1 MKPNLVNYLVCPIC
15 KMSFGIEVI
24 RNKKDEILDGN
35 LTCKNRHKFKI
46 KRGIPRLIMDKSPG
60 FIKTEKAFSSK
71 WKRYYKNYQ
80 AKKWYDFTEKWFL
93 ERFGWKNVSL
103 FNRFLK
109 TRHFILDAGT
119 GVGNSAKRFSPSPN
133 SLVFAVDASDS
144 IEFAYEK
151 YGNIS
156 NVHFIQAD
164 LLQLP
169 FKRKFF
175 DFICADQVIHHTKNT
190 KLAFKSLVKHL
201 SLNGIISIY
210 VYNKKGPVREFAD
223 DYIRKRTTKMSEKD
237 CLEFSE
243 NIALLGK
250 SLSNVKKNITISK
263 DIPILNIKAG
273 TYDIQRFIYWHFLK
287 CFWADDNDFHRS
299 VGVNFD
305 WFYPK
310 YAWRH
315 SSKEVKKW
323 HVDEKLK
330 IIHFKEIESGINVTG
345 KKILKR
351 N

>member
-1 MKPNLVNYLVCPIC
+1 MKPSLVNYLVCPNCRMNLALRTI
-15 KMSFGIEVI
+15 ME
-24 RNKKDEILDGN
+24 KKDEIWDGI
-35 LTCKNRHKFKI
+35 LSCKNQHKFKI
-46 KRGIPRLIMDKSPG
+46 KRGVPRLIIDRSSG

-80 AKKWYDFTEKWFL
+80 AKKWFDFTEKWFL

-103 FNRFLK
+103 FNEFLK

-119 GVGNSAKRFSPSPN
+119 GVGNSAKRFSAS
-133 SLVFAVDASDS
+133 STTLVFAVDASDS

-151 YGNIS
+151 YGKIS

-169 FKRKFF
+169 FKRRFF

-190 KLAFKSLVKHL
+190 KLAFKRLVKHL
-201 SLNGIISIY
+201 SFNGIISIY
-210 VYNKKGPVREFAD
+210 VYNKKGPIREFVD
-223 DYIRKRTTKMSEKD
+223 DYIRKRTTKMSEKE

-250 SLSNVKKNITISK
+250 ALSKLKKKITITK
-263 DIPILNIKAG
+263 DIPMLNINTG
-273 TYDIQRFIYWHFLK
+273 THDIQRFFYWNFLK

-305 WFYPK
+305 WYYPK

-315 SSKEVKKW
+315 TPQEVQRWHKE
-323 HVDEKLK
+323 EK
-330 IIHFKEIESGINVTG
+330 IRITHFQEIESGINVTG
-345 KKILKR
+345 RKIC
-351 N
+351 